1 MPILVIKT
9 DGTADR
15 AGGIANMVSQTVADR
30 PAWPA
35 DELVSELSIAAK
47 AIGIDEA
54 ALATALADGLTIAQ
68 VARLHGVK
76 PRRVVTTLVSH
87 VVADVAADI
96 RRGDLNSDQIG
107 WLVALATWRAEQQV
121 TCAFP
126 PIEFRPV
133 TAPGRGAA
141 APEPGPGSRS

>member
-1 MPILVIKT
+1 
-9 DGTADR
+9 
-15 AGGIANMVSQTVADR
+15 MVSQTLADR

-54 ALATALADGLTIAQ
+54 ALATALTDGLTIAQ
-68 VARLHGVK
+68 VARLNGVK
-76 PRRVVTTLVSH
+76 PRRVVTALVSH

-96 RRGDLNSDQIG
+96 RRGDLSSDQIR
-107 WLVALATWRAEQQV
+107 WLVALATWRAEHQV
-121 TCAFP
+121 TSAFP
-126 PIEFRPV
+126 PIEFRPAQV
-133 TAPGRGAA
+133 SAPGRGAA